1 MANEKNL
8 VPANQR
14 TPRERRENAR
24 KAGIQSGKSRRAKKT
39 LKAIIKGV
47 MPVKLKELPPDLC
60 RVILRAAQMN
70 ATKENKEM
78 TVAEIIMGG
87 MIRCSVKGNSM
98 MMKLL
103 LDLLGESPDIKLR
116 EREVKLKETATGLDD
131 GDKGDGIDVQI
142 YLPDNE
148 RGDGNA

>member
-1 MANEKNL
+1 
-8 VPANQR
+8 
-14 TPRERRENAR
+14 
-24 KAGIQSGKSRRAKKT
+24 
-39 LKAIIKGV
+39 
-47 MPVKLKELPPDLC
+47 
-60 RVILRAAQMN
+60 
-70 ATKENKEM
+70 M

-116 EREVKLKETATGLDD
+116 EREVKLKETAASPDD
-131 GDKGDGIDVQI
+131 EDKGDGIDVQI

>member
-14 TPRERRENAR
+14 SKSEARENSR
-24 KAGIQSGKSRRAKKT
+24 KGGIQSGKSRRAKKT
-39 LKAIIKGV
+39 LKAILKNA
-47 MPVKLKELPPDLC
+47 MPIKLKELPPDLC
-60 RVILRAAQMN
+60 SAILRAAQMK
-70 ATKENKEM
+70 ATKTNKEM

-116 EREVKLKETATGLDD
+116 EREVKIKEAAASPDD
-131 GDKGDGIDVQI
+131 EDKGDGIDVQI

>member
-14 TPRERRENAR
+14 SKSEARENSR
-24 KAGIQSGKSRRAKKT
+24 KGGIQSGKSRRAKKT
-39 LKAIIKGV
+39 LKAILKNA
-47 MPVKLKELPPDLC
+47 MPIKLKELPPDLC
-60 RVILRAAQMN
+60 SAILRAAQMK
-70 ATKENKEM
+70 ATKTNKEM

-116 EREVKLKETATGLDD
+116 EREVKLKETAADLDD

>member
-14 TPRERRENAR
+14 SKSEARENSR
-24 KAGIQSGKSRRAKKT
+24 KGGIQSGKSRRAKKT
-39 LKAIIKGV
+39 LKAILKNA
-47 MPVKLKELPPDLC
+47 MPIKLKELPPDLC
-60 RVILRAAQMN
+60 SAILRAAQMK
-70 ATKENKEM
+70 ATKTNKEM
-78 TVAEIIMGG
+78 TVAEIVMAG

-116 EREVKLKETATGLDD
+116 EREVKLKEAAASPDD
-131 GDKGDGIDVQI
+131 EDKGDGIDVQI

>member
-1 MANEKNL
+1 
-8 VPANQR
+8 
-14 TPRERRENAR
+14 
-24 KAGIQSGKSRRAKKT
+24 
-39 LKAIIKGV
+39 
-47 MPVKLKELPPDLC
+47 
-60 RVILRAAQMN
+60 
-70 ATKENKEM
+70 M

-116 EREVKLKETATGLDD
+116 EREVKLKETAADLDD

>member
-14 TPRERRENAR
+14 SKSEARENSR
-24 KAGIQSGKSRRAKKT
+24 KGGIQSGKSRRAKKT
-39 LKAIIKGV
+39 LKAILKNA
-47 MPVKLKELPPDLC
+47 MPIKLKELPPDLC
-60 RVILRAAQMN
+60 SAILRAAQMK
-70 ATKENKEM
+70 ATKTNKEM

-116 EREVKLKETATGLDD
+116 EREVKLKETAADLDD
-131 GDKGDGIDVQI
+131 GDEGDGIDVQI